1 MLRTAFLVVSLTMLA
16 GGALAAQSALDIQ
29 TQAYPLVATP

>member
-1 MLRTAFLVVSLTMLA
+1 MLRTAFLVVSLTLLA

-29 TQAYPLVATP
+29 TQAYPPVVVP